1 MMWGHRDARH
11 LHPKPSWA
19 HPGGPVGRE
28 DIVSRQFVAPVWAL
42 AGLLVWPA
50 DASAVDAVT
59 KASPAS
65 VPADTAQRILW
76 ITGNGFAP
84 GDQVAISGD
93 GITEIAAPVVVPEAM
108 RMDGGRGDGIRY
120 TIGVAA
126 GASSGRRDIT
136 VTGFDGT
143 SATGAGLL
151 EITGGGVAPPTQPPT
166 APPTG
171 ASPDMG
177 NMPGTE
183 PALPSGVDV
192 VTRASP
198 TAGAQ
203 GEQVN
208 LWVVG
213 RTFTD
218 GVTVTFSAPG
228 MGPALVDGLPLPLSV
243 VRNAPSEEK
252 LDGIQF
258 FLRISPDTP
267 VGPVDIT
274 VTGPDGT
281 SATGAGVFNVLRPG
295 DLPPPVAGAGNA
307 DTIAGASP
315 PGFRAGRNISLWI
328 WGRDFE
334 PGAQVIF
341 SNPGIHPYSDFE
353 VVNEAGNYD
362 GADGIRAFLLVN
374 ADVPPGPIDVT
385 VRNPNLSQVTR
396 QGLVQVVGDD
406 GAGAG
411 GAGGGGGLP
420 VEPCLPDT
428 TSIADIVAVQ
438 PVEALR
444 NSPLPLTIIGHGFAC
459 GATVVISGGGLRAP
473 QGSAPRILR
482 DAVDPTLTT
491 LQWDLEVDEAARF
504 GPRDVTV
511 VNPNN
516 SSKTLPGAFEI
527 VETLSG
533 DGGVDEKGA
542 SISACAFVPGSRT
555 SAPLWLAGLL
565 LLGRRRRR

>member
-1 MMWGHRDARH
+1 MSRRF
-11 LHPKPSWA
+11 
-19 HPGGPVGRE
+19 
-28 DIVSRQFVAPVWAL
+28 IVPACVL
-42 AGLLVWPA
+42 AGLWAFPA
-50 DASAVDAVT
+50 ASWAVESVTAV
-59 KASPAS
+59 SPAS
-65 VPADTAQRILW
+65 VAAGAAQKTLW
-76 ITGNGFAP
+76 ISGTGFAR
-84 GDQVAISGD
+84 GDRVTISGD
-93 GITEIAAPVVVPEAM
+93 GITEIAAPAFVPEAM
-108 RMDGGRGDGIRY
+108 RPDGGQGDAIRY

-126 GASSGRRDIT
+126 GATSGRRDVT
-136 VTGFDGT
+136 VTAFDNT
-143 SATGAGLL
+143 TATGVGLL
-151 EITGGGVAPPTQPPT
+151 EITGGAVAPPTQPPT

-177 NMPGTE
+177 AMPGTE
-183 PALPSGVDV
+183 PAPSGGVDV

-208 LWVVG
+208 LWIVG

-218 GVTVTFSAPG
+218 GVTVSFSAAG

-281 SATGAGVFNVLRPG
+281 RATGSAVFNVLRPG

-315 PGFRAGRNISLWI
+315 PGFRAGRNVSLWI

-341 SNPGIHPYSDFE
+341 SNLGIHPYSDFE

-385 VRNPNLSQVTR
+385 VRNPNLTQVTR
-396 QGLVQVVGDD
+396 QGLLTVVGDN
-406 GAGAG
+406 GAGAGAAG
-411 GAGGGGGLP
+411 GAGGGVP
-420 VEPCLPDT
+420 VEPCLPET
-428 TSIADIVAVQ
+428 TSIADIAAVR
-438 PVEALR
+438 PVEVLR
-444 NSPLPLTIIGHGFAC
+444 GSPLPLTIIGHGFAC

-473 QGSAPRILR
+473 PGSTPRILR
-482 DAVDPTLTT
+482 DGVDPTLTT

-533 DGGVDEKGA
+533 DGGVDEKPAG
-542 SISACAFVPGSRT
+542 ISACAFVPGSRA
-555 SAPLWLAGLL
+555 SGPLWLAGALL